1 MGGRI
6 WCFSSCR
13 SVASSLRKKVFH
25 SIFFQTRSYRPAGSV
40 SGVKMST
47 DKTTNSGCY
56 CHNHVFQHVYN
67 LKMLVNFIADNSFYF
82 CFRFYIHWHWM
93 NNERE
98 KIQGLNILLIS
109 SYEFIS
115 KSVLIEVSNSNNQ
128 GK

>member
-1 MGGRI
+1 
-6 WCFSSCR
+6 
-13 SVASSLRKKVFH
+13 
-25 SIFFQTRSYRPAGSV
+25 
-40 SGVKMST
+40 MST

-67 LKMLVNFIADNSFYF
+67 LKMLVNFIADNSLYLY
-82 CFRFYIHWHWM
+82 FRFYIHWHWM

>member
-1 MGGRI
+1 
-6 WCFSSCR
+6 
-13 SVASSLRKKVFH
+13 
-25 SIFFQTRSYRPAGSV
+25 
-40 SGVKMST
+40 MST

-56 CHNHVFQHVYN
+56 CHNHVSQHVYN
-67 LKMLVNFIADNSFYF
+67 LKMLVNFIADNSLYLY
-82 CFRFYIHWHWM
+82 FRFYIHWHWM